1 MTDKHTKPENEP
13 CLPAGLDEGAVGP
26 EMPSLPVFNVP
37 AALSIEGFV
46 SITLNL
52 PEGMYRDIAVRADRE
67 RKNLELV
74 VLEALWAYLQ
84 KAHS

>member
-1 MTDKHTKPENEP
+1 
-13 CLPAGLDEGAVGP
+13 
-26 EMPSLPVFNVP
+26 MPSEPEFDVP
-37 AALSIEGFV
+37 PALNMEGFV

-52 PEGMYRDIAVRADRE
+52 PEGMYRDIAARADRE
-67 RKNLELV
+67 RLNLELV